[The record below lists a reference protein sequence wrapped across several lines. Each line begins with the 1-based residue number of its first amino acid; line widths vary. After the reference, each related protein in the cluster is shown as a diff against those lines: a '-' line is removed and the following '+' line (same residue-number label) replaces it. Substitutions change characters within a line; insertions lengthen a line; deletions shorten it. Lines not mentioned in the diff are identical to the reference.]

1 MRILVND
8 IQPQFKTIDGLKI
21 RFAESGA
28 GNQDAILLS
37 PWPESIYA
45 FAQTWAQLAE
55 HAHLVAVDPPGFGQS
70 ERRAALMNPKA
81 MGDFIVRIADAF
93 GLENPHIV
101 GPDIGTS
108 SALFAAAQPGRFRS
122 LVVGSGGAAVP
133 IDVTGV
139 LKEWVEAPD
148 LEPYREMG
156 GRAIVEVALST
167 IVGYTP
173 SAEIR
178 EDYLSSYE
186 GDRFADTIPYA
197 QSYREQLPMLAELLP
212 AIQTP
217 VRIVAGSNDDVVPPV
232 NAKFLAATQPG
243 RLHPGRRA
251 LLLGGKT
258 ERLRGSG
265 HAVVDRRCRLGLTV
279 ASPALFTSD
288 AQPTS
293 ATTSKEH
300 MPCQTSRSSPM

>member
-1 MRILVND
+1 MSIRFNG
-8 IQPQFKTIDGLKI
+8 IQPQFTTIDGLKI
-21 RFAESGA
+21 RFAESRA

-45 FAQTWAQLAE
+45 FAQTWPQLAE
-55 HAHLVAVDPPGFGQS
+55 HAHLLAVDPPGFGQS
-70 ERRAALMNPKA
+70 ERRDALMNPKA

-108 SALFAAAQPGRFRS
+108 SALFAAAAQPSRFRS

-133 IDVTGV
+133 IDVTDV

-148 LEPYREMG
+148 LRPYREMG
-156 GRAIVEVALST
+156 GRAIVEVALGT
-167 IVGYTP
+167 IQGYTP

-186 GDRFADTIPYA
+186 GDRFADSIPYV

-217 VRIVAGSNDDVVPPV
+217 VRIVAGSDDQVVPPV
-232 NAKFLAATQPG
+232 NAQFLADRLPRSQVDFIQGAQHFCWEEKPHEYASLVTQWWDRG
-243 RLHPGRRA
+243 RCVGA
-251 LLLGGKT
+251 K
-258 ERLRGSG
+258 
-265 HAVVDRRCRLGLTV
+265 
-279 ASPALFTSD
+279 
-288 AQPTS
+288 
-293 ATTSKEH
+293 
-300 MPCQTSRSSPM
+300 